1 MLRLILLHLDGA
13 ILEAED
19 EALGVGLD
27 VEHFGGALDRLVVRH
42 PVAPVV
48 VQLPPQHLP
57 PGHAHPDVLP
67 DVSSIE
73 HYFKQ
78 SEAFSMMFCMIRADR
93 KFKVRQCWGFV
104 QLMFFS
110 RWAMNQLNKIPN
122 FA

>member
-27 VEHFGGALDRLVVRH
+27 VEHFGGALDGLVVRH

-78 SEAFSMMFCMIRADR
+78 SISEAFSMKLGMIRADR
-93 KFKVRQCWGFV
+93 RSQTLKLGNVGV
-104 QLMFFS
+104 LYS
-110 RWAMNQLNKIPN
+110 
-122 FA
+122 